1 MLNTIRNKVIQQK
14 DFFKTQQTKNLS
26 YRLSVL
32 KKLRVEI
39 TKREKEICNALFA
52 DFRKSEFESLV
63 SETQFV
69 LAELSELIS
78 NLKNWA
84 EPELVPSSLANF
96 PSTDKIYNEPYGT
109 VLVISPWNYPFQLAM
124 VPLAGAIAA
133 GNTAVVKPSE
143 LTPNTSKIIS
153 EIIDVV
159 FDTHHVTVFEGGIE
173 ISQAL
178 LKEKWD
184 YIFFTGS
191 VQVGKI
197 VYKAAAEH
205 LTPVTLELGGK
216 NPCII
221 DETAN
226 IKLAARRIV
235 WGKFLN
241 GGQTCI
247 APDYILIHPK
257 VKSNF
262 IKALETEITNAYGD
276 NPINSEDFPR
286 IINKKNFERLVNL
299 LINENIVIGGK
310 TNIDQLYISPTIVDA
325 PKLNSELM
333 KGEVFGPILPIIT
346 YKNEDD
352 IDQIISSY
360 NKPLSFYIFSK
371 SEVFTEILLSKYSF
385 GGGVINDTISNYVNK
400 NLPFGGVG
408 NSGMG
413 AYHGKMSFDIFS
425 HKKAVVKRG
434 TWLDIPLRYAPYSKK
449 LWFAKLVRK
458 LF

>member
-1 MLNTIRNKVIQQK
+1 MIKDKIFQQRA
-14 DFFKTQQTKNLS
+14 FFKTQQTKDLS
-26 YRLSVL
+26 YRKSAL
-32 KKLRVEI
+32 KKLRSEI
-39 TKREKEICNALFA
+39 FKREKEICNALHK
-52 DFRKSEFESLV
+52 DFRKSEFEALV

-69 LAELSELIS
+69 LAELSELIK

-84 EPELVPSSLANF
+84 IPESVLSSLANF
-96 PSTDKIYNEPYGT
+96 PSTDKIYKDPYGS

-133 GNTAVVKPSE
+133 GNTVVVKPSE
-143 LTPNTSKIIS
+143 LTPNTSKIIT
-153 EIIDVV
+153 EIIGSV
-159 FDTHHVTVFEGGIE
+159 FDENHVTSFEGGINVSE
-173 ISQAL
+173 KL
-178 LKEKWD
+178 LKEKWN

-197 VYKAAAEH
+197 IYKAAAEH

-226 IKLAARRIV
+226 IKLAARRIA
-235 WGKFLN
+235 WGKLLN

-247 APDYILIHPK
+247 APDYILIHPN
-257 VKSNF
+257 VKSDF
-262 IKALETEITNAYGD
+262 LKSLEKEITKAYGD
-276 NPINSEDFPR
+276 DPIHSDDYPR
-286 IINKKNFERLVNL
+286 IINKKNFERLTTML
-299 LINENIVIGGK
+299 KGEKIIIGGK
-310 TNIDQLYISPTIVDA
+310 TDIDQLYISPTVIDE
-325 PKLNSELM
+325 PKLDSEVM
-333 KGEVFGPILPIIT
+333 KDEIFGPILPILT
-346 YKNEDD
+346 YKNDEH

-371 SEVFTEILLSKYSF
+371 RKPFIKTLLSKYSF

-408 NSGMG
+408 NSGVG
-413 AYHGKMSFDIFS
+413 AYHGKMSFDTFS

-434 TWLDIPLRYAPYSKK
+434 TWLDIPLRYAPYEKK
-449 LWFAKLVRK
+449 LWFAKIVRK